1 LYKEDFNRFVASLT
15 EVVDHVKT
23 DLMPEFDYEEF
34 DRRQAEW
41 ESQNRDYEEDEEGS
55 NEERE
60 DDAPKRDEEDMT
72 W

>member
-1 LYKEDFNRFVASLT
+1 
-15 EVVDHVKT
+15 
-23 DLMPEFDYEEF
+23 MPEFDYEEF